1 MTRNGSLVSAEE
13 LADAMRQLNE
23 TQVRIAE
30 GREALAKLE
39 QEGQD
44 CSQALQDLAELEMLL
59 SSQATAHEQLCR
71 HVVAG
76 TAPPSQDLV
85 FGNASSVCLANSVY
99 ARGTY

>member
-1 MTRNGSLVSAEE
+1 MTRKGSLVSAEE

-30 GREALAKLE
+30 GREALTKLE

-59 SSQATAHEQLCR
+59 SS
-71 HVVAG
+71 
-76 TAPPSQDLV
+76 
-85 FGNASSVCLANSVY
+85 
-99 ARGTY
+99 